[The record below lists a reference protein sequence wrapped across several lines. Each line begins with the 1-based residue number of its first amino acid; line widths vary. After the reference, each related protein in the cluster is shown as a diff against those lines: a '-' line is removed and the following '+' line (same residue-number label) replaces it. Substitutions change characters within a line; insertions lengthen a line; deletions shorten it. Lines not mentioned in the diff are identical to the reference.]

1 MVTVQSFVGMLE
13 RNLTSWAEDN
23 EINVSRSEDYSDDVG
38 IGRIISQSLTSGT
51 VAKGTTISYVVSLG
65 GEPDEEEP
73 SDSSNNNDNNSSD
86 NTNNGGSDS
95 SSGSNSSSGDN
106 SGSSTSSDGPVWESN
121 IQSWVQENG
130 NPKYN
135 VEYEENSS
143 VSRGQV
149 IRYEQ
154 NSDGSYTF
162 YVSLG

>member
-1 MVTVQSFVGMLE
+1 MVTVHGFVGMPE

-86 NTNNGGSDS
+86 NTNNGGS
-95 SSGSNSSSGDN
+95 NSSSGDN